1 MMMSLMIFKQVTLI
15 VLALSFWLLQN
26 EKLSFPQGHE
36 LGREMFIYTIAE
48 RAKYVKMSDCE
59 TGIKM

>member
-1 MMMSLMIFKQVTLI
+1 M